1 VNKIAIALMTM
12 VLAVAA
18 AGCSRNPCRSLAKRV
33 CETDK
38 KSEACAAAS
47 RLTAADECADYLKNI
62 DKFIQIKNTVAETE
76 VRNPPAPPAPE
87 APAPVATEGAAVPAE
102 GTPPAEGTAAPVE
115 GTAAPA
121 EGTAAPSAGPGQG

>member
-1 VNKIAIALMTM
+1 MNKIAIALMTM

-18 AGCSRNPCRSLAKRV
+18 AGCSRNPCRSLAKSV
-33 CETDK
+33 CQMDK
-38 KSEACAAAS
+38 KSEACASAS

-62 DKFIQIKNTVAETE
+62 DKFVEIKNTAVETE
-76 VRNPPAPPAPE
+76 VRNPPAPPATE
-87 APAPVATEGAAVPAE
+87 ATAPIATEGAAVPSE
-102 GTPPAEGTAAPVE
+102 GTPSAEGSAAPAE